1 MPAAYVSSVSLNK
14 NEPLDPATFPGCLA
28 FTHNLQL
35 EFSSPVTFF
44 VGENGSGKSTLLEAM
59 AVVAGLPI
67 CGGST
72 NETSGNHAFAE
83 QSLLASSLRVDF
95 RRQPRDRYF
104 FRAETQAHFAS
115 LLEQRRNDPH
125 FLDDSGNPADP
136 FQHYGGRTLHGMSH
150 GEAFLS
156 VMKNRFDRG
165 LFLMDEPESALSP
178 QRQLALL
185 VLMHDLVQNGQSQYF
200 IATHS
205 PILLTFPGATILTFD
220 HGPLQPIALEET
232 KHFQIT
238 RDLLNNPQMYWR
250 HLAGEKQ

>member
-1 MPAAYVSSVSLNK
+1 MPAAYITSVSLNT

-28 FTHNLQL
+28 FTHSLQL
-35 EFSSPVTFF
+35 EIHSPVTFF

-83 QSLLASSLRVDF
+83 QSLLANALRVGF
-95 RRQPRDRYF
+95 RRHPKDRYF

-115 LLEQRRNDPH
+115 LLEQRRDDPD
-125 FLDDSGNPADP
+125 FAGDP
-136 FQHYGGRTLHGMSH
+136 FKHYGGRTLHGMSH

-185 VLMHDLVQNGQSQYF
+185 ALMHDLVQNGESQF
-200 IATHS
+200 FVATHS
-205 PILLTFPGATILTFD
+205 PLLLTFPGATILTFD
-220 HGPLQPIALEET
+220 QGALEPIALEDT

-238 RDLLNNPQMYWR
+238 RDMLNNPQMYWR
-250 HLAGEKQ
+250 HLAGDKQ